1 MILSAEDLSLFV
13 LNETGTAIWEAA
25 DGRTPMRA
33 IADALCTDYEVE
45 RDQAERDVVAF
56 VRALAAAGVV
66 TIREEPA

>member
-1 MILSAEDLSLFV
+1 
-13 LNETGTAIWEAA
+13 
-25 DGRTPMRA
+25 MRA

-45 RDQAERDVVAF
+45 RDQAERDVEAF